1 MVGTQVSIV
10 QARRVR
16 GTRGIRLGNLGFA
29 NISQQITV
37 QDMANAV
44 PPAPSFQMPL
54 AAQPGGSR
62 RIQDLLFSSPAPQAS
77 SQVIDTSGEVVSE
90 TSAPLPNAEGG
101 DQVGAGY
108 VVSDLSPAVVPTR
121 AAWKTWLPIGL
132 VVAGIAG
139 AVFILRK

>member
-16 GTRGIRLGNLGFA
+16 GTRGIRLGNLGFS
-29 NISQQITV
+29 NITQQITV

-54 AAQPGGSR
+54 STQPGGSR
-62 RIQDLLFSSPAPQAS
+62 RIQDILFSSPAPQPPA
-77 SQVIDTSGEVVSE
+77 VIDTSGEVISE

-108 VVSDLSPAVVPTR
+108 VVSDLSPALVPTR

-139 AVFILRK
+139 AVFVLRK